1 MKGLFQRLLLYLA
14 TGSAQESVKQLLF
27 AKVQLEIMRSKLP
40 RQIALTPQ
48 ERTRLLKFGKP
59 LGAKVK
65 ELITIVSPRTF
76 ARWLSAERER
86 RQPAAPGR
94 PRKPEEIRQLILR
107 LARDNSWGYLRI
119 AGELRKLG
127 VRKVA
132 RSTIR
137 NILLENGLDLGPKR
151 GEGTWHDFIKRHTET
166 LWACDFFTKKV
177 WTMRGL
183 VDVYV
188 LFFMHIGSRHVYVS
202 GMTPNPDR
210 AWMIQQARN
219 MAIIFGDQPQ
229 PPRLLLRDFDSK
241 FPAQFDAV
249 LASSGT
255 KVKKVGPF
263 APNLNAF
270 AERWVR
276 SIREE
281 CLNHFVVFGEDH
293 LRHLV
298 IQYLTF
304 YNQFRPHQRK
314 DNLPLTG
321 FDPPETQAVAA
332 DEIHCDERLGG
343 LLKHYYR
350 RVA

>member
-1 MKGLFQRLLLYLA
+1 MNGLIQRFLVYLA
-14 TGSAQESVKQLLF
+14 TDSDKPLAQQLVF
-27 AKVQLEIMRSKLP
+27 AKIQLQVMRSMLP
-40 RQIALTPQ
+40 KRIELTAQ
-48 ERTRLLKFGKP
+48 QRNRLIKFGKP
-59 LGAKVK
+59 LGSKVK
-65 ELITIVSPRTF
+65 ELLTIVSPRTF
-76 ARWLSAERER
+76 ARWLSDERAKR
-86 RQPAAPGR
+86 KPAAPGR

-107 LARDNSWGYLRI
+107 LARENGWGYLRI

-127 VRKVA
+127 IRKVS

-137 NILLENGLDLGPKR
+137 NILLENGLDPGPKR
-151 GEGTWHDFIKRHTET
+151 GEGTWHDFIKRHAET

-177 WTMRGL
+177 WTTRGL
-183 VDVYV
+183 VDVFV
-188 LFFMHIGSRHVYVS
+188 LFFMHIGSRRVYVS

-210 AWMIQQARN
+210 AWMVQQARN
-219 MAIIFGDQPQ
+219 MAIILGDQSQ
-229 PPRLLLRDFDSK
+229 PARYLLRDFDGK
-241 FPAQFDAV
+241 FPVEFDAV

-281 CLNHFVVFGEDH
+281 CLNHFVVFGEEH
-293 LRHLV
+293 LRHL
-298 IQYLTF
+298 ITQYLTF

-321 FDPPETQAVAA
+321 LDPPEALAVAA
-332 DEIHCDERLGG
+332 DEICCDERLGG

-350 RVA
+350 RAA